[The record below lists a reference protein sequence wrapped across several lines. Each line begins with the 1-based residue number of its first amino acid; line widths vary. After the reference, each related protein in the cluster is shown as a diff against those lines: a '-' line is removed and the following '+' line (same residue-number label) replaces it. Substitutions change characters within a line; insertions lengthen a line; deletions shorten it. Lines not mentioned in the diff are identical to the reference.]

1 MLERLREDGRIYYKD
16 GEIKLVHQPEMS
28 VSETTRDIPVVGIAA
43 AGNLTLA
50 DQVIEDYI
58 KVSTKLAKPAHD
70 YFILRIKGNSMNRS
84 KIYDDDLVLVRQQP
98 DALDGD
104 IVVALVDNE
113 ATVKYFH
120 RDRGVVVLKPDSTDG
135 SFKPIILSDQL
146 IIQGV
151 VVETIPNPF

>member
-1 MLERLREDGRIYYKD
+1 MLERLRDGGRIYYAG

-28 VSETTRDIPVVGIAA
+28 TSETTRDIPIVGTAA

-50 DQVIEDYI
+50 EQVVEDYV
-58 KVSTKLAKPAHD
+58 KVSTKLAKPGHD
-70 YFILRIKGNSMNRS
+70 YFLLKVKGNSMNRS
-84 KIYDDDLVLVRQQP
+84 NINDGDLALVRQQP

-104 IVVALVDNE
+104 IIVALVDDE
-113 ATVKYFH
+113 ATIKHFH
-120 RDRGVVVLKPDSTDG
+120 RDRGVVVLKPNSTDG

-151 VVETIPNPF
+151 VIETIPNPF